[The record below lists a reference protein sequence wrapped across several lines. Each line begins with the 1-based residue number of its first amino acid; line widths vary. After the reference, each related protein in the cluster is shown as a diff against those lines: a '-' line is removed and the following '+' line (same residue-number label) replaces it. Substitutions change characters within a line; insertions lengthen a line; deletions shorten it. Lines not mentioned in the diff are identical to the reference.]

1 MDNEKKLYKV
11 TNRSGTIVSYNID
24 KLINIKSIIA
34 AIEIKYISYEEL
46 EKLTYILGGSTL
58 IANYLLIKE
67 DNVLEN
73 LSIRT
78 EPEYKM
84 NREQIVE
91 LMVNGSLD
99 AFLDCLDFA
108 PEGVLQIIKDEAV
121 NLPLNDV
128 RKREAILEKLNFD
141 VDKAIL
147 NKKASQ
153 DDTVTETKVERR
165 VTPASTQE
173 RRVETPTYNV
183 VNTK

>member
-11 TNRSGTIVSYNID
+11 TNRSGTIVSYSIPELNNL
-24 KLINIKSIIA
+24 KRVFAAGETKS
-34 AIEIKYISYEEL
+34 ISYEEL

-73 LSIRT
+73 LSIHT

-91 LMVNGSLD
+91 LMTNGSLD

-153 DDTVTETKVERR
+153 DDNVVETKAERR